1 MLHQNVFVV
10 TLFFGASI
18 LGAPTQEASSV
29 PEADIGRTIEVSSS
43 IEARS
48 GEYLGGIDMDSAC
61 RDQWGTFAYVEQ
73 RDNSC
78 NGWKCGIAY
87 PEWVTGLYVD
97 VNRACTKQHG
107 VSAYGWCTT
116 DAWGWGCYKN

>member
-1 MLHQNVFVV
+1 MLHHTILTAIFC
-10 TLFFGASI
+10 FGASVFST
-18 LGAPTQEASSV
+18 PV
-29 PEADIGRTIEVSSS
+29 PEANPAPAPEVASSL
-43 IEARS
+43 EARS
-48 GEYLGGIDMDSAC
+48 GEYVGGINMDAAC
-61 RDQWGTFAYVEQ
+61 RDEYGTYAYVDQ

-87 PEWVTGLYVD
+87 PTVITGLSVD